1 MTNILFII
9 ILTALLLTILSLII
23 NAKRQ
28 YNKNTFLVQ
37 ENMNLKAELNYQ
49 RAHII
54 DKEEI
59 LQRSQQQFQT
69 LLESMSQKALI
80 ANNESFLNLAK
91 STFSDLHER
100 AKVEMEEKQTNIA
113 RLMDPLKKS
122 LEQVDLKME
131 ALEKERAHSF
141 TDLRRQV
148 IDLITTQKELRL
160 ETANLVKALR
170 SPIGRGQWG
179 EMQLKRVIEMAG
191 MIAHCDF
198 TEQVTVAEGRLR
210 PDVIIRLPGKK
221 IIVVDAKTPL
231 AAYLNALECHDDTQK
246 AQFMLDHAR
255 HVRTHIR
262 ALSQRNYFEQFDQS
276 PEFVVMFIPGES
288 IFGAALEADPSL
300 IEFGVQERVIMAT
313 PTTLI
318 ALLRA
323 VAYGWQQEAVAE
335 NARQIGQL
343 GRDFFKRL
351 SDFSGHLVRVGKHL
365 SQSVSAYNDSI
376 GTFERR
382 VLVSARKFKELDPGL
397 ESSEIDI
404 LPLDI
409 HPRTLTLT
417 EGAPTERAEYI
428 EDMCEPLLDKEP
440 HINNTM
446 NKENSNAV
454 P

>member
-1 MTNILFII
+1 MIII
-9 ILTALLLTILSLII
+9 ILSSAVTTLILTVGALIVYS
-23 NAKRQ
+23 KRQ
-28 YNKNTFLVQ
+28 HNKNILLIQ
-37 ENMNLKAELNYQ
+37 ENVNLKAELNYQ

-148 IDLITTQKELRL
+148 IDLVATQKELRL

-170 SPIGRGQWG
+170 SPTGRGQWG

-198 TEQVTVAEGRLR
+198 TEQVTVADGRLR

-221 IIVVDAKTPL
+221 TIVVDAKTPL
-231 AAYLNALECHDDTQK
+231 AAYLNALECQDDLQK
-246 AQFMLDHAR
+246 SQLMTDHAR

-351 SDFSGHLVRVGKHL
+351 SDFSGHLVRVGRHL
-365 SQSVSAYNDSI
+365 SQSVSAYNDSV

-397 ESSEIDI
+397 ESSDIDI
-404 LPLDI
+404 SPLDI
-409 HPRTLTLT
+409 QPRTLTLT
-417 EGAPTERAEYI
+417 DRPEPTEEKHT
-428 EDMCEPLLDKEP
+428 PLLDSTPLTHDTISEEDP
-440 HINNTM
+440 
-446 NKENSNAV
+446 NAA